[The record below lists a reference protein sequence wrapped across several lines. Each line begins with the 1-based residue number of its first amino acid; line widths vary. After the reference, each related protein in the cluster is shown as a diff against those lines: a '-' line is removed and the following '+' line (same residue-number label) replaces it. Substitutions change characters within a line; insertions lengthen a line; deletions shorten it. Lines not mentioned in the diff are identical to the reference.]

1 MTSGLTD
8 DLRQASI
15 AGGGLGG
22 RTPGM
27 RGRTSLGAGRL
38 NGASEGPAARRR
50 TRPAGR
56 TGLGGR
62 ISDGSILS
70 ADESSASTVA
80 AGMLL
85 SGGAQLP
92 SGTAVVRLSAAR
104 CKSGRLDD
112 VVRYYNMR
120 IGPAYDACRGFKV
133 AYLLVDRPSST
144 VHSMSFWDSNDSL
157 LASIEDEHYQKVAK
171 GLLQLVDPNSI
182 DAQTFEMGAVISGSG
197 SDFADRGVAD

>member
-1 MTSGLTD
+1 MASGLED

-62 ISDGSILS
+62 ISDGSILA
-70 ADESSASTVA
+70 ADESSTSPADVA

-92 SGTAVVRLSAAR
+92 SGTAVARLSAAR

-144 VHSMSFWDSNDSL
+144 VHSLSFWESNDSL

-197 SDFADRGVAD
+197 SDSPD